1 MQAPV
6 KGDYRE
12 QSYPPTTPYR
22 LLNRVRKRRTE
33 NGRDN
38 SVPHR
43 DTTFRKTG
51 ILCGPYS

>member
-1 MQAPV
+1 MQALV
-6 KGDYRE
+6 RGDYHE